1 MQGLEND
8 RSSDDSGLLQTY
20 SPNGECSLVLSPP
33 CLLLAVSRRV
43 PQVNYLVLY
52 NFFFVLYNLYE
63 RISNTDVLIWSPG
76 KYRTTELHSEAEI
89 SLEQGT
95 RISTPLPQEEYF
107 ITNAELLVHGDKKK
121 ADRLLL
127 DFIIVLKFSIDNEP
141 FHCLDP
147 RQTPPTAPTS
157 PLLGSP
163 LGFPPSLMAPVLYS
177 RNLGSKSF
185 PIQASS

>member
-63 RISNTDVLIWSPG
+63 RISNTDVLI
-76 KYRTTELHSEAEI
+76 
-89 SLEQGT
+89 
-95 RISTPLPQEEYF
+95 
-107 ITNAELLVHGDKKK
+107 
-121 ADRLLL
+121 
-127 DFIIVLKFSIDNEP
+127 
-141 FHCLDP
+141 
-147 RQTPPTAPTS
+147 
-157 PLLGSP
+157 
-163 LGFPPSLMAPVLYS
+163 
-177 RNLGSKSF
+177 
-185 PIQASS
+185 